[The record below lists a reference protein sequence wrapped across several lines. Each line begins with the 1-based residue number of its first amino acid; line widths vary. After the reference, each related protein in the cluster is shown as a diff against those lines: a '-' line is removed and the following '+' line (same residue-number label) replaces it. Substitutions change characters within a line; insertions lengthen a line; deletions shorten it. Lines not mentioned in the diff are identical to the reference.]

1 MKHLVTMGLSAAVAA
16 QIVILSGMY
25 VVAALP
31 LWTGKE
37 VALKVMPVDP
47 RSMFR
52 GNYARLRYEISA
64 IDKKFFT
71 VTEGLRSGEIVYVVL
86 EPDTDGL
93 YRHSAVVLDKPGSGV
108 FVRGRI
114 QESYPNQDSRYSIR
128 YGIEAFFAPKE
139 KAIALEERLRAGTVA
154 VLMVSDDGRARIKD
168 VIDS

>member
-1 MKHLVTMGLSAAVAA
+1 VKHLTTLALSTAVAA
-16 QIVILSGMY
+16 QIVILSAMY
-25 VVAALP
+25 VLAALP

-71 VTEGLRSGEIVYVVL
+71 ETEGLRNGEVVYVML

-93 YRHSAVVLDKPGSGV
+93 YRHSAVVLDKPLNGV

-114 QESYPNQDSRYSIR
+114 QGGPLNQGSSYRIR

-139 KAIALEERLRAGTVA
+139 KAIALEEQLRTGSVA
-154 VLMVSDDGRARIKD
+154 LLMVSDDGRARIKD
-168 VIDS
+168 VTGS